1 MKKTFNKT
9 KQKICILTSLMLLT
23 GLLIVPSNLFS
34 KIEIGY
40 GVTLKNNTNK
50 TISAYVESE
59 SKNIK
64 RINIIAPWKEKFLP
78 SVSGPREIRW
88 TVFINDEVYLHYKT
102 TKKYNFP
109 HIITISGKYGEK
121 YQLSEK
127 NGELIKHE
135 IENAIWQTDVLVT
148 NATKKP
154 VNITIGS
161 NSKEIKP
168 KDTGLIG
175 VASQKPLPISWTIA
189 NQNYVTKNFYDLI
202 KSITIEN
209 NGKEFTIEAR
219 NGHTDSV
226 RLYHGNS
233 FLIKQD
239 KSSGIKNLN
248 TDSGHGA
255 NSVQPSTQAEY
266 AIEIK
271 NKLKI

>member
-1 MKKTFNKT
+1 MKKILNKI
-9 KQKICILTSLMLLT
+9 KQKIHILTCLIFLT
-23 GLLIVPSNLFS
+23 GLLIAPSNLFS
-34 KIEIGY
+34 KIKIGY

-64 RINIIAPWKEKFLP
+64 KINIIAPWKEKFLP

-102 TKKYNFP
+102 AKKYNFP
-109 HIITISGKYGEK
+109 HVITISGKYGEK

-127 NGELIKHE
+127 NGELIKHKT
-135 IENAIWQTDVLVT
+135 ENAIWQTDVLVT

-161 NSKEIKP
+161 NSKKIGP
-168 KDTGLIG
+168 KETNLIG
-175 VASQKPLPISWTIA
+175 VSSQKPLPISWTID
-189 NQNYVTKNFYDLI
+189 NQNYITKNFYDLI
-202 KSITIEN
+202 KSVTIEN
-209 NGKEFTIEAR
+209 DGKEFTIEAR
-219 NGHTDSV
+219 NCHTDSV

-233 FLIKQD
+233 FLRKQD
-239 KSSGIKNLN
+239 NKSYDRKNLDTN
-248 TDSGHGA
+248 NGHSA
-255 NSVQPSTQAEY
+255 IIVQPSAEAEY

-271 NKLKI
+271 K